1 MRIFQIITVSEYG
14 GAQTVVANLI
24 NNLSPE
30 HELFILY
37 GGDGEAWSNLN
48 QNFTKIKLSNHR
60 KEVTWK
66 DFGLL
71 LKLIYYRF
79 KYKPD
84 VVHLHS
90 SKMGVLGRIAFSR
103 NKTVYTVHGFDSIRT
118 AFRKFLI
125 VEKILQ
131 SKIFRIVGV
140 SQYDVD
146 MMKKEGIESKVTRI
160 YNGVTDHYLDEV
172 DNSNEPFT
180 WEFERLKTQYT
191 KIILCISRI
200 SKQKKFDLFLDIA
213 RQMPEY
219 AFVWIGN
226 KRPVENLPLNV
237 FCLGETHS
245 AHNFLKY
252 ADLFILPSNYEGL
265 PMSLLEA
272 LSFGVPVVASAVGG
286 ITEVLDGKNGYA
298 VENNIEDFTDKIR
311 KVLSDEYTQ
320 KTMSKYARES
330 YLANF
335 TVEKMVNG
343 YKSIFHKID
352 SKKK

>member
-24 NNLSPE
+24 KNLSPE

-37 GGDGEAWSNLN
+37 GGEGEAWSNLGE
-48 QNFTKIKLSNHR
+48 NFTRIKLNNHR

-66 DFGLL
+66 DLGLL

-79 KYKPD
+79 KYRPD

-90 SKMGVLGRIAFSR
+90 SKMGVLGRIAFNR
-103 NKTVYTVHGFDSIRT
+103 KTTVYTVHGFDSIRT

-125 VEKILQ
+125 VEKILK
-131 SKIFRIVGV
+131 SKIFRIIGV
-140 SQYDVD
+140 SQYDVN
-146 MMKKEGIESKVTRI
+146 MMKKEGINNKVVRI
-160 YNGVTDHYLDEV
+160 YNGVTDHYLDKV
-172 DNSNEPFT
+172 NKNSDPLTLKLEQ
-180 WEFERLKTQYT
+180 LKTRYT
-191 KIILCISRI
+191 KIVMCISRI
-200 SKQKKFDLFLDIA
+200 SKQKKFDLFLAIA

-219 AFVWIGN
+219 AFVWVGN
-226 KRPVENLPLNV
+226 KQPMENLPSNV

-245 AHNFLKY
+245 AHYCLRY
-252 ADLFILPSNYEGL
+252 ADLFLLPSNYEGL

-286 ITEVLDGKNGYA
+286 ITEILNGQNGYA
-298 VENNIEDFTDKIR
+298 VENNVDDFTEKI
-311 KVLSDEYTQ
+311 KIVLSDKDTQ
-320 KTMSKYARES
+320 KTMSEYARQS

-343 YKSIFHKID
+343 YKSIFQEID